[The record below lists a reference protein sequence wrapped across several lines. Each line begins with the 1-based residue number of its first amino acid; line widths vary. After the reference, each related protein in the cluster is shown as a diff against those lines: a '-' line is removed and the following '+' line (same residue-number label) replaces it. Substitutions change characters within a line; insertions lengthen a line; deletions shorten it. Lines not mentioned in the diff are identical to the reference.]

1 MAKVHAFS
9 KKVGWIELITGPM
22 FAGKTAELI
31 RRLHRLEYADVKY
44 LVFKPRIDTRSTQNI
59 KSRTG
64 TSLPSI
70 EVENAPEIL
79 SYIMSDNFDN
89 EIKVIGIDE
98 VQFFDDRICE
108 VANIL
113 AENGFVVIISGLDK
127 NFKDEPFGPI
137 AKLFA
142 YADKITKLT
151 AICNECGAEATH
163 SLRKIDGKYANYD
176 DEIVKIG
183 CQEFYSAVC
192 RHHHKVPNRPYL
204 NANSEEFIR
213 FFKNKKR
220 NKNV

>member
-1 MAKVHAFS
+1 MAKVNAFS
-9 KKVGWIELITGPM
+9 KKIGWIEFITGPM

-44 LVFKPRIDTRSTQNI
+44 LVFKPKIDTRSIRNI
-59 KSRTG
+59 QSRTG
-64 TSLPSI
+64 TSLPSV
-70 EVENAPEIL
+70 EVESAPEIL
-79 SYIMSDNFDN
+79 NYIMSNSFND
-89 EIKVIGIDE
+89 ETKVIGIDE

-127 NFKDEPFGPI
+127 NFKGEPFGPI
-137 AKLFA
+137 AKLFT

-163 SLRKIDGKYANYD
+163 SLRKIDGKHADYND
-176 DEIVKIG
+176 DIVKIG

-204 NANSEEFIR
+204 NSNSEEFIK

-220 NKNV
+220 NKNI